1 LLGNAVTI
9 KLVLDWIVTGRGAM
23 RIWKLVVGACFA
35 AATVCAASA
44 QQANDD
50 RIALF
55 QPKNIFHSGLRHAHV
70 VALTFDDGPN
80 AYTPAVLDALK
91 AMNVKATFFI
101 VGEMARRY
109 PVILA
114 RIAAEGHLLANH
126 SATHPLLSR
135 RYDNNPEKLI
145 DQIRVVHDLIAPLM
159 KPSDRFYFRA
169 PYGSWRSAH
178 ADILN
183 ADPILRNYVGPIYW
197 DNGGEISMTRD
208 GYVMSAADWACWHHH
223 WAAET
228 CAKGYLREIRRHDG
242 GVVLMHCVHRQSGA
256 LVEAVVPA
264 LIEEGY
270 RFARIDEVPEY
281 RQYETPPSS
290 ATVADAR
297 RTNANRFAEVT
308 PPAKI
313 K

>member
-1 LLGNAVTI
+1 M
-9 KLVLDWIVTGRGAM
+9 TGRGAM
-23 RIWKLVVGACFA
+23 RIWKLVAGACFA

-159 KPSDRFYFRA
+159 KPSDKFYFRA

>member
-1 LLGNAVTI
+1 
-9 KLVLDWIVTGRGAM
+9 M
-23 RIWKLVVGACFA
+23 HFWKLVMGAALA
-35 AATVCAASA
+35 AAGIGAAQA
-44 QQANDD
+44 QDDD

-55 QPKNIFHSGLRHAHV
+55 QPKTIFHSGLRDAHV

-80 AYTPAVLDALK
+80 ANTPAVLDVLK

-101 VGEMARRY
+101 VGDTARRY
-109 PVILA
+109 PDVLA

-126 SATHPLLSR
+126 SATHPLLGR
-135 RYDNNPEKLI
+135 RFDRHPEMLI
-145 DQIRVVHDLIAPLM
+145 NQLRIVHDEIAPLM
-159 KPSDRFYFRA
+159 KPTDKFYFRA

-178 ADILN
+178 AEILN
-183 ADPILRNYVGPIYW
+183 ADPILRAYVGPIYW

-208 GYVMSAADWACWHHH
+208 GYVMSAADWSCWHHH
-223 WAAET
+223 WEAAT

-242 GVVLMHCVHRQSGA
+242 GVVLMHCIHHQSAA

-270 RFARIDEVPEY
+270 RFARIDQVPEY
-281 RQYETPPSS
+281 RRYETPTPNS
-290 ATVADAR
+290 ATVAAR
-297 RTNANRFAEVT
+297 DGDIRYAGFV
-308 PPAKI
+308 PPKVV